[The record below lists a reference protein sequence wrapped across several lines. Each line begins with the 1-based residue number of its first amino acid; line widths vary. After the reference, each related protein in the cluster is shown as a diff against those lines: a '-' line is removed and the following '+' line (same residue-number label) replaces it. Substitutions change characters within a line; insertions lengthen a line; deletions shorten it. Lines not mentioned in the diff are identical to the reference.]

1 MVSPVLADANRP
13 ANERELSCSCNEF
26 RGGEIKKVRAR
37 RGREFYVLSTTKRT
51 LGPKAEVWRAD
62 RSSSRQV
69 IRHKKTSKSKET
81 LQNLA
86 PTAHHTRSEIHNKSL
101 PTMSNPNQQATGAA
115 FVCQSTV
122 PTHTF
127 GVFGGG
133 LMPEDHKT
141 LPLSPS
147 AGFLKRTIRYLM
159 HPPAQPND
167 PPVHFVIVNL
177 DWARAIVGNRHF
189 RAMGDSVPD
198 GTESLRFFDLGL
210 KGKRA
215 KSSRPGLKER
225 GLEFGLPYVYFMA
238 LCGERKVDCEG
249 GELILTKEEWEDGK
263 SKREEKEIEWMT
275 IL

>member
-1 MVSPVLADANRP
+1 
-13 ANERELSCSCNEF
+13 
-26 RGGEIKKVRAR
+26 
-37 RGREFYVLSTTKRT
+37 
-51 LGPKAEVWRAD
+51 
-62 RSSSRQV
+62 
-69 IRHKKTSKSKET
+69 
-81 LQNLA
+81 
-86 PTAHHTRSEIHNKSL
+86 
-101 PTMSNPNQQATGAA
+101 MSNPNQQATGAA
-115 FVCQSTV
+115 FVCESTV

-167 PPVHFVIVNL
+167 PPSHFVIVNL
-177 DWARAIVGNRHF
+177 DWARAIVGNQHF
-189 RAMGDSVPD
+189 KAMSDSVPD
-198 GTESLRFFDLGL
+198 GSESLRFFDLGL

-225 GLEFGLPYVYFMA
+225 GLEFGLPYVYYFMA
-238 LCGERKVDCEG
+238 LCGERKVGCEG
-249 GELILTKEEWEDGK
+249 EELILTKEEWEDGK

-275 IL
+275 IP